1 MQLSVRMMKPEDYGE
16 CWNVQHSNHTEP
28 ESKLFNLETW
38 KFICKNLSD
47 SFVVCDGNL
56 VVGYWMATLKVNP
69 HEEEP
74 DVWCLAIDVC
84 THVDYREQGV
94 MDLIMPVAT
103 SYHPR
108 IYAFTQKGNTAAE
121 GIMTKWGFNKGEYY
135 PDTNNHYW
143 SFEQE
148 GL

>member
-1 MQLSVRMMKPEDYGE
+1 MQLTVRKMQPQDYSD

-28 ESKLFNLETW
+28 ESNLYSLETW
-38 KFICKNLSD
+38 KFICDLMSD
-47 SFVVCDGNL
+47 SFVVCDGKI
-56 VVGYWMATLKVNP
+56 VVGYWLGFLKVNT
-69 HEEEP
+69 HEPEP
-74 DVWCLAIDVC
+74 DVWCFAVDVC
-84 THVDYREQGV
+84 THADYREKGV
-94 MDLIMPVAT
+94 MDLIMPHAT

-108 IYAFTQKGNTAAE
+108 IYAYTQKGNTAAE
-121 GIMTKWGFNKGEYY
+121 GIMSKWGFNKGEYY